1 MKRKNVSDP
10 PATNEGPPLDR
21 REFERIGLPATA
33 FALDANGNE
42 LGRVVETSGGGLRL
56 NPASPFA
63 RISLAKGA
71 QLVVTVVESAS
82 GKKTRMK
89 VEVRYVRLKS
99 IGLRF
104 L

>member
-1 MKRKNVSDP
+1 MKRKDP
-10 PATNEGPPLDR
+10 SPRPDTDGAPLLDR
-21 REFERIGLPATA
+21 RRFERIDIPATA
-33 FALDANGNE
+33 FALDVNGNE

-63 RISLAKGA
+63 RISLAKFQ
-71 QLVVTVVESAS
+71 QLVITVVEPVN
-82 GKKTRMK
+82 GKKTKMK
-89 VEVRYVRLKS
+89 VEVRYVRSNS